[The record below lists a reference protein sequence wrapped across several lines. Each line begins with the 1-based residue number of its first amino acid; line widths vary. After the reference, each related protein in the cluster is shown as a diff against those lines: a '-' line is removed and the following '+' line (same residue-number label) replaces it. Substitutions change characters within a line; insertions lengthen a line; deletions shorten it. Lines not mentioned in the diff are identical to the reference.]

1 MTPSNEDINVNEMM
15 AIHTVFSC
23 SAVPAEKM
31 PPQSTTNLSLE
42 GRKSQPF
49 SITME
54 AQRLGYT
61 NSQPVQNPYSF
72 AAVVDSERSLQY
84 IISVVGYQRPF
95 QAGELTT

>member
-1 MTPSNEDINVNEMM
+1 MKMIV
-15 AIHTVFSC
+15 IRTVFSC

-31 PPQSTTNLSLE
+31 PPQPTTNLSLE
-42 GRKSQPF
+42 RRKSQPF

-61 NSQPVQNPYSF
+61 NSQPVQDPYSF
-72 AAVVDSERSLQY
+72 AAVVDPECSLQY
-84 IISVVGYQRPF
+84 IISVVGSQRPF